1 MLSQHRAAKGTPGIH
16 QWHAQDVSDA
26 VNGSLSGQG
35 LHMSEHVESLLEQQL
50 QEMRQTNALLAQL
63 IESNTA
69 LIEALA
75 QSDDA
80 EIPMLSYLDGSRL

>member
-1 MLSQHRAAKGTPGIH
+1 
-16 QWHAQDVSDA
+16 
-26 VNGSLSGQG
+26 
-35 LHMSEHVESLLEQQL
+35 MSERVESLLEQQL

-63 IESNTA
+63 IESNAA

-80 EIPMLSYLDGSRL
+80 ELPMLITWMVQGCEQGPAQYP

>member
-1 MLSQHRAAKGTPGIH
+1 
-16 QWHAQDVSDA
+16 
-26 VNGSLSGQG
+26 
-35 LHMSEHVESLLEQQL
+35 MSERVESLLEQQL

-75 QSDDA
+75 QSDD
-80 EIPMLSYLDGSRL
+80 EERPVLNYLDGSKL

>member
-1 MLSQHRAAKGTPGIH
+1 
-16 QWHAQDVSDA
+16 
-26 VNGSLSGQG
+26 
-35 LHMSEHVESLLEQQL
+35 MSERVESLLEQQL

-63 IESNTA
+63 IESNAA

-80 EIPMLSYLDGSRL
+80 ELPMLSYLDGSRL